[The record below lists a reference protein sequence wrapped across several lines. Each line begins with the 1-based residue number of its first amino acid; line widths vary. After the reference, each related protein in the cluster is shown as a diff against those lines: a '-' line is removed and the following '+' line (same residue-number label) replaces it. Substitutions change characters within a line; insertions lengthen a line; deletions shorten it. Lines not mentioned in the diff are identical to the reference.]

1 MTAKCK
7 VCRAPFSPR
16 LPLQTVCSMEC
27 AKSLAISAR
36 GKLEKQKG
44 IRDRK
49 ADKIKRESLKSRADW
64 AREAQSAV
72 NSYVRIRDAA
82 LGCVSCDRPASWDG
96 QWHASHFRS
105 VGAASQLR
113 FNLLNIHKSCSICNN
128 WKSGNIID
136 YEPRLIEKIGVEK
149 VKWLR
154 EQNQSK
160 PFSIEY
166 LKRMKTIFA
175 KKARRALQRAGS

>member
-7 VCRAPFSPR
+7 VCRTPFSPR

-27 AKSLAISAR
+27 AKTLAVSVR
-36 GKLEKQKG
+36 GKLEKQKA

-72 NSYVRIRDAA
+72 NAYVRIRDAA
-82 LGCVSCDRPASWDG
+82 HGCVSCDRPASWDG

-105 VGAASQLR
+105 VGAAPQLR

-136 YEPRLIEKIGVEK
+136 YEPRLIAKIGADK

-154 EQNQSK
+154 EQSGSK
-160 PFSIEY
+160 PYSIEY

-175 KKARRALQRAGS
+175 KRARRALKRAGE

>member
-7 VCRAPFSPR
+7 VCRAPFAPR
-16 LPLQTVCSMEC
+16 LPMQTVCSMEC
-27 AKSLAISAR
+27 AKSLAVSVR
-36 GKLEKQKG
+36 GKLEKQKA

-72 NSYVRIRDAA
+72 NAYVRIRDAA

-105 VGAASQLR
+105 VGAASSVR
-113 FNLLNIHKSCSICNN
+113 FNLWNIHKSCSVCNN
-128 WKSGNIID
+128 WKSGNLIE
-136 YEPRLIEKIGVEK
+136 YEPRLKKKIGAEK
-149 VKWLR
+149 VDWLR
-154 EQNQSK
+154 TQNQLVTY
-160 PFSIEY
+160 SIEY
-166 LKRMKTIFA
+166 LARLKGIFSKRS
-175 KKARRALQRAGS
+175 RRLEGRAA